1 MDYYLFKLRFE
12 GAVHFGPADSA
23 LSLQAS
29 ADHFCADTLFSALC
43 HTAGSIWGE
52 AGISRLCAQ
61 VQAGEL
67 LLSDSMPWREGDG
80 RDVYYL
86 PKPCAVSQTRQEI
99 PSELR
104 KAMKR
109 LSWIPVEDMDAFR
122 DSLAGKALYCPKEEP
137 FGEAGARTQAAICDG
152 RDTTPYQVGTFRFLP
167 SCGLYFLA
175 ACSGDAQAQQLQTLV
190 NALGMSGIGGKVSA
204 GYGAFSVEDVIL
216 LNEPFDAQTQWLHE
230 SLVCPKPKR
239 YLLLTTSLPADEE
252 LEEALQGAMFQLVR
266 RGGYVQS
273 ETFADAPQRKRTQVF
288 LAAGAM
294 LERPFSGAL
303 YSVAQKGVHPVY
315 RYAKPMM
322 LGVGF

>member
-12 GAVHFGPADSA
+12 GAVHFGMADSA

-43 HTAGSIWGE
+43 HTAGSLWGE
-52 AGISRLCAQ
+52 AGIARLCAQ
-61 VQAGEL
+61 AQAGAL
-67 LLSDSMPWREGDG
+67 LLSDSMPWRECDG

-86 PKPCAVSQTRQEI
+86 PKPCAVSQTKREI

-109 LSWIPVEDMDAFR
+109 LSWIPAEDMDAFR
-122 DSLAGKALYCPKEEP
+122 DSLEGKALYCPGEEP
-137 FGEAGARTQAAICDG
+137 FGEAGARTQAAVCDG
-152 RDTTPYQVGTFRFLP
+152 RDTVPYQVGTFRFLP

-175 ACSGDAQAQQLQTLV
+175 GCADDAQGKQLQALV
-190 NALGMSGIGGKVSA
+190 SALGMSGIGGKVSA
-204 GYGAFSVEDVIL
+204 GYGAYSVEDVVL
-216 LNEPFDAQTQWLHE
+216 LNEPFDAQTQWLYE
-230 SLVCPKPKR
+230 ALVCPQPKH
-239 YLLLTTSLPADEE
+239 YLLLTTSLPADDE
-252 LEEALQGAMFQLVR
+252 LEEALSGAMFQLAR

-294 LERPFSGAL
+294 LERPFSGAM
-303 YSVAQKGVHPVY
+303 YIVANGVHPVY
-315 RYAKPMM
+315 RYSKPMM